1 MVGFQAEL
9 NKYRELGASRTDM
22 ITSNLPTLNTSTGT
36 DKITKGGYSHWATA
50 GFFGR
55 INYNYKERYLLEVN
69 ARYDGTS
76 RFSRDNRWNVFPFCV
91 CRLEYC
97 TRSILGTFI
106 RML

>member
-1 MVGFQAEL
+1 
-9 NKYRELGASRTDM
+9 M

-76 RFSRDNRWNVFPFCV
+76 RFSRDNRWNVFPSVSAGWNIAREAFWEPYTDV
-91 CRLEYC
+91 VNNLKLRG
-97 TRSILGTFI
+97 SWVN
-106 RML
+106 